1 MKLSNSAETFN
12 LGDTSFRRKVLIEDY
27 NTLLP
32 ILKQINDEYESW
44 DTESQGVFYRKVLN
58 QTNLFSRNNTEDP
71 AKRGRTLTNALVKIG
86 LTDEKRNLSRV
97 AINWLNKS
105 ITPMDDLEKL
115 FGIDINNVLFLRQLV
130 KLRVYDSAGQN
141 YFYPFRVAIQL
152 IIRYRNIPQQDFLT
166 IVHLIQP
173 TFSEQK
179 IKNIINNYQ
188 KVTTNDMIF
197 SEFLDK
203 SFPEESKTLDIS
215 LSLESLFKN
224 DNIDRTAFNS
234 IFVNRKT
241 TESQDIY
248 YDFIV
253 KLLKFKKESNSEN
266 LKSLLQVSINDKI
279 KKAFGFGKSVF
290 IRKTNVSEFYD
301 ANNDNNLLSDNNQ
314 YIYDQFVLSK
324 KDDIVKEYRD
334 MTKRTFNLTGII
346 DFSNGL
352 VNATNQ
358 VILEPIFDNISLA
371 GTGEYIDYEQ
381 DLSFSFYQDMSLSN
395 ILNLDANAIFNRL
408 EEVLE
413 VTDKSKVLTAVVT
426 QKEDKFRSL
435 ISQKFPKE
443 KIMEILPLFS
453 ERKDSEIHHLVSEYA
468 TIPTIFEYIVGIAW
482 YHISNENFSI
492 SKSLNLTLDGNML
505 PLSHAV
511 GGAGDIVIDY
521 EDLTLMIEVTLMN
534 AQAQKR
540 GEWEPVLRHATNL
553 TVSRSPKNVTTLFIA
568 DELDTN
574 TINIWRAVA
583 SVPMKATDKDD
594 FAKLVKIFPMTNS
607 ELLEMLDQH
616 IDEQKLLKDIDNSYI
631 GLSNNFDF
639 SWRDKILNNS
649 IDR

>member
-1 MKLSNSAETFN
+1 MF
-12 LGDTSFRRKVLIEDY
+12 GLILQSTEY
-27 NTLLP
+27 
-32 ILKQINDEYESW
+32 INW
-44 DTESQGVFYRKVLN
+44 NKESQGAFYIKSLN
-58 QTNLFSRNNTEDP
+58 QTDLFSRNDTEDP

-86 LTDEKRNLSRV
+86 LTDEKRNLSSV
-97 AINWLNKS
+97 AINWINES

-130 KLRVYDSAGQN
+130 KLRVYDSVGEN
-141 YFYPFRVAIQL
+141 YFYPFRVALQL
-152 IIRYRNIPQQDFLT
+152 LIRYRNIPQQDFLT
-166 IVHLIQP
+166 IIHLIQP

-179 IKNIINNYQ
+179 IKKIINNYG
-188 KVTTNDMIF
+188 KVTTNDIIF
-197 SEFLDK
+197 SEFLDIN
-203 SFPEESKTLDIS
+203 FPEESTNTS
-215 LSLESLFKN
+215 LTIESLF
-224 DNIDRTAFNS
+224 DNETINRQVFNS

-248 YDFIV
+248 YDFVV
-253 KLLKFKKESNSEN
+253 KLLKFKKDSNSEN
-266 LKSLLQVSINDKI
+266 LDSLLQASTNAQI

-290 IRKTNVSEFYD
+290 IRKTTVTEFYD
-301 ANNDNNLLSDNNQ
+301 KNSDNALLSNNNRD
-314 YIYDQFVLSK
+314 IYSQFILSK

-358 VILEPIFDNISLA
+358 AILEPIFNNIPIA
-371 GTGEYIDYEQ
+371 GTGQYTDYEQ
-381 DLSFSFYQDMSLSN
+381 NLSFTFYQDIPLAN
-395 ILNLDANAIFNRL
+395 ILHLDTDVIFNTL
-408 EEVLE
+408 TEVLD

-426 QKEDKFRSL
+426 QKEDKFRLL

-453 ERKDSEIHHLVSEYA
+453 ERKDSEIHKLVSEYA

-482 YHISNENFSI
+482 YHISNEDFSI
-492 SKSLNLTLDGNML
+492 SESLNLTLDGNML

-521 EDLTLMIEVTLMN
+521 KNMTLMIEVTLMN

-553 TVSRSPKNVTTLFIA
+553 TVSRSPKNVTTLFVA
-568 DELDTN
+568 DELDDN

-583 SVPMKATDKDD
+583 SVPMKATNNNE
-594 FAKLVKIFPMTNS
+594 FTSLVKIFPMTNS
-607 ELLEMLDQH
+607 ELLKVLDQC
-616 IDEQKLLKDIDNSYI
+616 IDEQKLLKDINSSYNV
-631 GLSNNFDF
+631 SSESFDL
-639 SWRDKILNNS
+639 SWRDKILNKS
-649 IDR
+649 ISQ

>member
-1 MKLSNSAETFN
+1 MKLLSSAETFN

-27 NTLLP
+27 NILLP
-32 ILKQINDEYESW
+32 LLKQINGEYINW
-44 DTESQGVFYRKVLN
+44 NKESQGAFYIKSLN
-58 QTNLFSRNNTEDP
+58 QTDLFSRNDTEDP

-86 LTDEKRNLSRV
+86 LTDEKRNLSSV
-97 AINWLNKS
+97 AVNWINES

-130 KLRVYDSAGQN
+130 KLRVYDSVGEN
-141 YFYPFRVAIQL
+141 YFYPFRVALQL
-152 IIRYRNIPQQDFLT
+152 LIKYRNIPQQDFLT
-166 IVHLIQP
+166 IIHLIQP

-179 IKNIINNYQ
+179 IKEIINNYG
-188 KVTTNDMIF
+188 KVTTNDIIF
-197 SEFLDK
+197 SEFLDIN
-203 SFPEESKTLDIS
+203 FPEESTNTS
-215 LSLESLFKN
+215 LPIESLF
-224 DNIDRTAFNS
+224 DNETINRQVFNS

-241 TESQDIY
+241 TESQDTY
-248 YDFIV
+248 YDFVV
-253 KLLKFKKESNSEN
+253 KLLKFKKAPNSEN
-266 LKSLLQVSINDKI
+266 LESLLQASSNAQI

-290 IRKTNVSEFYD
+290 IRKTTVTEFYD
-301 ANNDNNLLSDNNQ
+301 KNSDNALLSNNNRD
-314 YIYDQFVLSK
+314 IYSQFVLSK

-358 VILEPIFDNISLA
+358 AILEPIFNNIPIA
-371 GTGEYIDYEQ
+371 GTGQYTDYEQ
-381 DLSFSFYQDMSLSN
+381 NLSFIFYQDIPLAN
-395 ILNLDANAIFNRL
+395 ILHLDTDVIFNTL
-408 EEVLE
+408 TEVLD

-426 QKEDKFRSL
+426 QKEDKFRLL

-453 ERKDSEIHHLVSEYA
+453 ERKDSEIHKLVSEYA

-482 YHISNENFSI
+482 YHISNEDFSI
-492 SKSLNLTLDGNML
+492 SESLNLTLDGNML

-521 EDLTLMIEVTLMN
+521 KNMTLMIEVTLMN

-553 TVSRSPKNVTTLFIA
+553 TVSRSPKNVTTLFVA
-568 DELDTN
+568 DKLDDN

-583 SVPMKATDKDD
+583 SVPMKATNNNE
-594 FAKLVKIFPMTNS
+594 FTSLVKIFPMTNS
-607 ELLEMLDQH
+607 ELLKVLDQC
-616 IDEQKLLKDIDNSYI
+616 IDEQKLLKDIDSSYNV
-631 GLSNNFDF
+631 SSESFDL
-639 SWRDKILNNS
+639 SWRDKILNKS
-649 IDR
+649 ISQ